1 MIVSSGMSLLVA
13 GVASG
18 VCLLLLGNLR
28 SRKHS
33 KTEEAKRGVADDG
46 RCACCLAPFLV
57 GRGVRCSD
65 CGARSCRK
73 ACSRWDT
80 TDNGWRCLFCHQRR
94 SWLRRNEKWFEN
106 FGRAANEAEELHCF
120 FGTAKSRV
128 HVAGHAAA
136 LANAEQIQEDR
147 EDTRTAHAVRNFVE
161 KIVESLVSGVDD
173 TTIGRLCDNPEYDA
187 FLEEHR
193 PSLTEALTRLVTCLR
208 VSLTSKQSTDSPAM
222 AHAALRE
229 IVERAVEEARK
240 LPDLEADSEQPREG
254 RAVADHSYE
263 DLLATAILNKVIE
276 RLQRE
281 RVDGNSNV
289 LHIVDPSK
297 TKHAS
302 PDGERGIEEDVASY
316 GECNGDRG
324 APIRQN
330 GDHRQPMSFT
340 MEERIEEVTTIT
352 SDNEAIDNDALEY
365 GCTRRVPFPEFGID
379 IVDPPRE
386 LPSPSSSSSGSGRN
400 ESSGMTTKYR
410 VTDHTMDLVSPIESW
425 QDNWLFQKKR
435 SARSQPDAVAMLVP
449 SSNTCY
455 KALIGDRDAEDTSDL
470 SECSSTRSD
479 EEIEK
484 EVMEAINNV
493 VPRSPRTSECE
504 SNQQVP
510 NDTTRLGEDEVDQAC
525 QTRRKIEEIAVEKVA
540 EDEDD
545 KKGEP
550 GESSPLPIT
559 GTKGE
564 ESMAKERQP
573 KDTVERGERTIAT
586 ALESPAQ
593 KDAKVPA
600 EKSSERIDRGNVAD
614 EGEEQRESEYTEHYD
629 TAIQRHLDSLT
640 KVDLCAGESEPAV
653 ETGQFA
659 AEQPGKLEDSPVEE
673 EKSERSEARVQ
684 LTYATSKGHVDTA
697 AEKDRLSAPPRPGT
711 IAEREHKKWENAP
724 PIENNPYSEESIRKR
739 SWERRYSRKSA
750 DVSGVQYEI
759 KELNA
764 VDLDALMTPDSPDIK
779 RFGRDYYI
787 NQSKTAKGERPERAR
802 SAMSSSSR
810 PSSSLSQRS
819 SCAGDEQRE
828 RQGEVTS
835 AESDS
840 APRED
845 KEDPRATS
853 TWRRNN
859 AEIMSLETNNRGPVD
874 GGERRADDILEDQR
888 KNSKNEI
895 NAKLNKQE
903 LNSLETER
911 QDERKRQVR
920 RIDLKAYGFE
930 NEFFSEVRKSA
941 RPQQQ
946 RVVNRLDLR
955 SFGYQDG
962 LRRARS
968 NNQLDQRQP
977 ADNEKSNLTRCVI
990 DREKRRAG
998 YKEFP
1003 ADERGDLTKSSGELN
1018 QLHEDDAH
1026 EDARKVGSLVSAK
1039 SMPNVTDDAYY
1050 YANPVRMNDGDKDA
1064 GDKLAAKNSLNRV
1077 SDEPDETALD
1087 GRDVDENDEL
1097 NGYDEA
1103 PSDLDRSFE
1112 DIYVD
1117 DKEQLRGAEE
1127 ELPMPSV
1134 KRLAEAFGGR
1144 QPPAPA
1150 EPVSAKASK
1159 ILVTKQDD
1167 VKDRSFTPEVQ
1178 IVETPKQMHS
1188 LTARSLSKEFR
1199 EGLRQMPSRVTSQP
1213 VSRSLVEDRP
1223 ANRTE
1228 VVRSKREDSDI
1239 AVISPGKL
1247 KSNIIFWEQMQ
1258 KRN

>member
-1 MIVSSGMSLLVA
+1 
-13 GVASG
+13 
-18 VCLLLLGNLR
+18 
-28 SRKHS
+28 
-33 KTEEAKRGVADDG
+33 
-46 RCACCLAPFLV
+46 
-57 GRGVRCSD
+57 
-65 CGARSCRK
+65 
-73 ACSRWDT
+73 
-80 TDNGWRCLFCHQRR
+80 
-94 SWLRRNEKWFEN
+94 
-106 FGRAANEAEELHCF
+106 
-120 FGTAKSRV
+120 
-128 HVAGHAAA
+128 
-136 LANAEQIQEDR
+136 
-147 EDTRTAHAVRNFVE
+147 
-161 KIVESLVSGVDD
+161 
-173 TTIGRLCDNPEYDA
+173 
-187 FLEEHR
+187 
-193 PSLTEALTRLVTCLR
+193 
-208 VSLTSKQSTDSPAM
+208 
-222 AHAALRE
+222 
-229 IVERAVEEARK
+229 
-240 LPDLEADSEQPREG
+240 
-254 RAVADHSYE
+254 
-263 DLLATAILNKVIE
+263 
-276 RLQRE
+276 
-281 RVDGNSNV
+281 
-289 LHIVDPSK
+289 
-297 TKHAS
+297 
-302 PDGERGIEEDVASY
+302 
-316 GECNGDRG
+316 
-324 APIRQN
+324 
-330 GDHRQPMSFT
+330 
-340 MEERIEEVTTIT
+340 
-352 SDNEAIDNDALEY
+352 
-365 GCTRRVPFPEFGID
+365 
-379 IVDPPRE
+379 
-386 LPSPSSSSSGSGRN
+386 
-400 ESSGMTTKYR
+400 
-410 VTDHTMDLVSPIESW
+410 MDLVSPIESW

-828 RQGEVTS
+828 RQVSHELERFEAASLHGSLPRRRCRDFRASSHFAINPLLHLPEAARSPERSNPAAGEAERQDVRRLWLDVEEPVTPRYNERDDSREGSPGDRDSGMCSIGSRDSDLAPSERDRWRRLYRLENDDGVSYVDGRRFWTIGHKYHTFGGIRTWPAKELDVEELDDLDDEPASADPERAAQPDCGLEFMKFKFQTFGGIKRSRRLAGRRVRPRPAIPSKTAVGRSHDSADRIRTEGSADEDELLDSSSFEGLPSFEHSTSSALGESDWQDEQDDVVDDEVSGRDRNVCGVRRGNSTRRMNASSPSPAVHVIMDKFLKDVSKGRKAGAFGDNNVATSRARRARARRRRDVSEEGVDEKSVTGTNEKSSEEDSKGARRARERRKDSKRRRDKSDVRSLSDGEVTS